1 MSIFTIKPTNP
12 LTPSE
17 LILLNGEQFAEKAMW
32 GNVTLLDG
40 KTKVKAGPLVT
51 KMIIAAILVNEKLGA
66 IRLEEKERQKNVVF
80 PHISLIAVW
89 NNTNVT
95 WPEYSLEYHVLQA
108 SKLRNDWV
116 DDIIYVW
123 LEESSPNPWLSAV
136 ELIKRG
142 MARRELLEANVVN
155 NMKFIV
161 KTYFKLKESTVALAA
176 QHPIS
181 PIHQVLAEYKQTH
194 TEVWNLLERKVK
206 HGVKSREI
214 TRPIPTG

>member
-40 KTKVKAGPLVT
+40 KTKVKARPFVT
-51 KMIIAAILVNEKLGA
+51 KMIMAAILVNEKLGV

-80 PHISLIAVW
+80 PQISLIAVW
-89 NNTNVT
+89 NNTKAT

-116 DDIIYVW
+116 DDIIYV
-123 LEESSPNPWLSAV
+123 
-136 ELIKRG
+136 
-142 MARRELLEANVVN
+142 
-155 NMKFIV
+155 
-161 KTYFKLKESTVALAA
+161 
-176 QHPIS
+176 
-181 PIHQVLAEYKQTH
+181 
-194 TEVWNLLERKVK
+194 
-206 HGVKSREI
+206 
-214 TRPIPTG
+214 